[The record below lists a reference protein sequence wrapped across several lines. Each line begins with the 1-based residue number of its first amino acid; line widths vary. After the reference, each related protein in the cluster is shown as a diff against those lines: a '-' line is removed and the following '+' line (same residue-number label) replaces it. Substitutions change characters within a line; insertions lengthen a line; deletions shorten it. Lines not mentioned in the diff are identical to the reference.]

1 VCRDAPVRQCFAWHV
16 VPRGRKVRHA
26 KRADGTD
33 DPFSVRMLCPAHSD
47 REPSLS
53 ISVDDGR
60 IKWQC
65 LACGSDATAK
75 VRLALIREY
84 GIDPACLPLP
94 AKDKGDILEQVAA
107 IVTGDCDYAE
117 KVLRVAAALE
127 GYRELPRGGE
137 LERIAALAGVA
148 RRSAYRARKAAP
160 GLQAANTRS
169 YAPAEN
175 PVKRRRS

>member
-1 VCRDAPVRQCFAWHV
+1 MCRDAPVRQCFAWHV

-26 KRADGTD
+26 KRDDGTD
-33 DPFSVRMLCPAHSD
+33 DPYSVRMLCPAHND
-47 REPSLS
+47 RGPSLS

-60 IKWQC
+60 VKWQC
-65 LACGSDATAK
+65 FACGKDATAK

-84 GIDPACLPLP
+84 GIEPGCLPMP
-94 AKDKGDILEQVAA
+94 AKEREDILDCITA
-107 IVTGDCDYAE
+107 IVAGDCDYAE
-117 KVLRVAAALE
+117 KVLRVAAAIE
-127 GYRELPRGGE
+127 GYRDLPRGGE

-148 RRSAYRARKAAP
+148 RRSAYRARKATA

-169 YAPAEN
+169 YPPAEI